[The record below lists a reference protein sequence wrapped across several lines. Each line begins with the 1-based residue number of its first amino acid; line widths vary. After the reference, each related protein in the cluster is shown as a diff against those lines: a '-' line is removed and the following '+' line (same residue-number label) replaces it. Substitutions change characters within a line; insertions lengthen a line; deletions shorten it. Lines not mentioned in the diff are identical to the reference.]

1 MVNNYNLF
9 SFKLSIKVYNKLSDN
24 LFEEFREAISNE
36 IQFNDEV
43 NRLEKYYGIKLDMT
57 EFNKSF
63 RDKYPELLESQH
75 NKLNNG
81 VVFSVIAAFVCE
93 LALKFLIAKNG
104 LNFPRTHN
112 LKSLYDKLEE
122 NEKVS
127 IKKTTMKKS
136 RFISELDFENE
147 LVLSSNNFATH
158 RYLFENNEHEL
169 NDVFLKGFKDTL
181 IELVESEKNT

>member
-36 IQFNDEV
+36 LQSNDEV
-43 NRLEKYYGIKLDMT
+43 KRLEKYYGIKLDMN

-63 RDKYPELLESQH
+63 REKFPDLVESQH

-81 VVFSVIAAFVCE
+81 IVFSVIAAFVCE
-93 LALKFLIAKNG
+93 LAMKFLIVKNG
-104 LNFPRTHN
+104 SNFPHTHN
-112 LKSLYDKLEE
+112 LKNLYDKLEE
-122 NEKVS
+122 TQKDF

-136 RFISELDFENE
+136 RFISELDFENQ
-147 LVLSSNNFATH
+147 LISSSNNFATH
-158 RYLFENNEHEL
+158 RYIFENDEHEL
-169 NDVFLKGFKDTL
+169 NDIFLKGFKDTL
-181 IELVESEKNT
+181 VELIEL